1 MNRLPVVTR
10 NILIINV
17 VCLIFWRLMP
27 EFMTY
32 KFALFFPTSDNF
44 HFWQPITYMFMHGG
58 FWHLFMNMFVL
69 YMFGPQ
75 LENMWGPKKF
85 LLFYFVCGLG
95 AAACHVGAQWLM
107 VQNDISTITRV
118 AEVGTDTSAVVAR
131 ITNNLPPTVGASGAI
146 YGILIG
152 FAMLFP
158 DTRLTLIFPP
168 ITLKAKWWVII
179 WALIEILTGVTGTLD
194 GVAHF
199 AHLGGMLF
207 GYLLIL
213 YWKKKGRMY
222 DYER

>member
-10 NILIINV
+10 NILVINV

-27 EFMTY
+27 EFMTST
-32 KFALFFPTSDNF
+32 FALFFPTSDYF

-107 VQNDISTITRV
+107 LQNDISTITRI
-118 AEVGTDTSAVVAR
+118 AEVGTSTSAVVAR
-131 ITNNLPPTVGASGAI
+131 ITNSLPPTVGASGAI

-179 WALIEILTGVTGTLD
+179 WALIEVVTGVTGTLD

-222 DYER
+222 DYES